1 MRIIF
6 KKCRLFLEYFL
17 IKILFLVLS
26 ILPLNIVSGFGGY
39 LFKLIG
45 PLSKAHKT
53 ARSNYKK
60 IFKSLNNYE
69 INLDI
74 SKSWEN
80 LGRTMF
86 ELSVLNRIVDKKNNK
101 IFLTGLENLKQI
113 NEKNEQVIFFS
124 IHQSNWE
131 ILVPIIDS
139 LGFSVGAIYRHLNNK
154 FIDHLI
160 LKKRNQNIDTKKS
173 FYSAKGKESAK
184 QILSAIKN
192 RSSMILL
199 VDQKD
204 TAGEL
209 IKFFDI
215 DTKTQTGFLK
225 IAKKYNLK
233 LIPVKN
239 TRFKK
244 NNFKIN
250 FYPPIKP
257 FEKNISEGKAMLSIH
272 KIVEKWIKDNPTQ
285 WLWQHNRFN

>member
-1 MRIIF
+1 MKKII
-6 KKCRLFLEYFL
+6 KQLRLFIEFL
-17 IKILFLVLS
+17 IVYILII
-26 ILPLNIVSGFGGY
+26 ILYLLPINIVSNIGGY
-39 LFKLIG
+39 LFKLFG
-45 PLSKAHKT
+45 PFSKSHKI
-53 ARSNYKK
+53 AIANYKK
-60 IFKSLNNYE
+60 IFNNLNHNE
-69 INLDI
+69 IIKNVE
-74 SKSWEN
+74 KCWEN
-80 LGRTMF
+80 LGRTIF
-86 ELSVLNRIVDKKNNK
+86 ELLILEKIIDKKNKK
-101 IFLTGLENLKQI
+101 IKINGLENLKKATEN
-113 NEKNEQVIFFS
+113 NESVIFFS

-154 FIDHLI
+154 FIDRLI

-239 TRFKK
+239 KA
-244 NNFKIN
+244 
-250 FYPPIKP
+250 FYSCWCFVNKGT
-257 FEKNISEGKAMLSIH
+257 SVVV
-272 KIVEKWIKDNPTQ
+272 IV
-285 WLWQHNRFN
+285 FY